1 MKSTLRLF
9 AAALILSTLGCAD
22 EGESVDLEAERE
34 GLFESDRA
42 WAAAAA
48 AGDIQR
54 LTSYWADDATN
65 YFPGAPVA
73 RGKEAIGQL
82 VRRNRSQ
89 PGFSLSWEPQEAVVA
104 RSGELG
110 YTSGTFALSFE
121 SPEGTPDTR
130 RGHYVCIWK
139 KRSDGSWKCAVEST
153 IFGPSAEQEATG
165 NGA

>member
-1 MKSTLRLF
+1 MKTLLHLF
-9 AAALILSTLGCAD
+9 TVALLLFNLGCAS
-22 EGESVDLEAERE
+22 EGESVDVEAERE
-34 GLFESDRA
+34 ALLETDRA

-48 AGDIQR
+48 SGDIER

-73 RGKEAIGQL
+73 RGKEAIGEL

-110 YTSGTFALSFE
+110 YTSGTFTLSRE
-121 SPEGTPDTR
+121 NPEGQPVTR

-139 KRSDGSWKCAVEST
+139 KQEDGSWKCSVEST
-153 IFGPSAEQEATG
+153 IFGPSQE
-165 NGA
+165 